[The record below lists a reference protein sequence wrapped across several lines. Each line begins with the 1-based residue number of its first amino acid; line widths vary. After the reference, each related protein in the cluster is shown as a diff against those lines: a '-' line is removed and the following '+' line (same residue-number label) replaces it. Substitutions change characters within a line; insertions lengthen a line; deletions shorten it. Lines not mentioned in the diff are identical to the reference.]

1 MATAT
6 CRRPRGAIGEVRR
19 LEQRRQVPGEVL
31 APATSLPREA
41 AIAFRTVSSL
51 CSVQLRADADWPM
64 LRRGIVELT
73 RLPRLQGQLI
83 HHGRGGVSGSVF
95 CVLSGAFQRLPMWRQ
110 QQVRSGAISAA
121 DAGRACWELAHLNG
135 TIGAAADLAAGHLLH
150 DAGQL
155 VLHHR
160 RQGAQPQPELLL
172 SFRQSDGVMT
182 CLPERNGGGRRLGPS
197 SVRSMRA
204 FVRAYSGPLLSGK
217 LSRFRGEPLAR
228 LVGLTIKDGRGY
240 LLPAGHGEWG
250 RHAGGAA
257 PRPDACA
264 TNPTAKSCE
273 RADHDAEPAAATAP
287 RR

>member
-6 CRRPRGAIGEVRR
+6 RRLPRGPIGEVRR
-19 LEQRRQVPGEVL
+19 LEQRPQVPGEVL
-31 APATSLPREA
+31 ALASSLPREA

-51 CSVQLRADADWPM
+51 CFVQLRADADWPL

-83 HHGRGGVSGSVF
+83 HYGRGGVSGSVF
-95 CVLSGAFQRLPMWRQ
+95 CLLSGAFQRLPIWRQ
-110 QQVRSGAISAA
+110 QQVRSGAISEP

-155 VLHHR
+155 VLHHLR
-160 RQGAQPQPELLL
+160 KGAQQQPELLL

-182 CLPERNGGGRRLGPS
+182 CLPERNGGGRRLGAS

-204 FVRAYSGPLLSGK
+204 FVRSYSGPPMSGK
-217 LSRFRGEPLAR
+217 LSRYRGEPLAR
-228 LVGLTIKDGRGY
+228 LVGLAVRGDRGF
-240 LLPAGHGEWG
+240 LLPAGHGEG
-250 RHAGGAA
+250 V
-257 PRPDACA
+257 
-264 TNPTAKSCE
+264 
-273 RADHDAEPAAATAP
+273 
-287 RR
+287 